1 MKWDW
6 MIAPHASL
14 VEQLVLDA
22 LVPLLIVL
30 LFRTRRFYTNSPLV
44 EHDPSYPHWIRN
56 LWKYLLALLYV
67 WFFAA
72 TIWHFLIVPH

>member
-1 MKWDW
+1 

-14 VEQLVLDA
+14 VVQLVLDA

-30 LFRTRRFYTNSPLV
+30 LFRIGRFYTGPLV
-44 EHDPSYPHWIRN
+44 ENDSSNPRWVREM
-56 LWKYLLALLYV
+56 WKYLLAFLYV

-72 TIWHFLIVPH
+72 TIWHFFIAAH

>member
-14 VEQLVLDA
+14 VVQLVLDA

-30 LFRTRRFYTNSPLV
+30 LFRTGRFYTNAPLV
-44 EHDPSYPHWIRN
+44 EDDPSYPRWTRN
-56 LWKYLLALLYV
+56 LWKYLLAFLYA

-72 TIWHFLIVPH
+72 TIWHFFIAVH